1 MTKRWYAVHTLSG
14 SEEKAVAGL
23 RQRVEMHGLQAR
35 FGRILVPSETVVDP
49 KTKRKQTRRF
59 FPGYVLVEMELDN
72 ETFHLVKNTPK
83 ITGFV
88 GSGTRNPPPV
98 PEPEVEKITRM
109 IAGEEAEEPRPIIDF
124 ELGEEVR
131 LTEGR
136 YASMRGVIDEI
147 NEARGKLRVIIN
159 MFGRPVPTELSFHQV
174 EKLS

>member
-1 MTKRWYAVHTLSG
+1 M
-14 SEEKAVAGL
+14 AGL
-23 RQRVEMHGLQAR
+23 RQRIELHGLEQK
-35 FGRILVPSETVVDP
+35 FGRILVPSETVIDP
-49 KTKRKQTRRF
+49 KSKRKQTRRF
-59 FPGYVLVEMELDN
+59 FPGYVLVELVFDN
-72 ETFHLVKNTPK
+72 ETFHLVKNTPR

-88 GSGTRNPPPV
+88 GGTRNPPPV
-98 PEPEVEKITRM
+98 PDHEVGRITKM
-109 IAGEEAEEPRPIIDF
+109 LAGEEEEEPRPIIDF

-136 YASMRGVIDEI
+136 YASMRGTIDEI

>member
-1 MTKRWYAVHTLSG
+1 MSMRWYAIHTLSG
-14 SEEKAVAGL
+14 SEDKAVLAL
-23 RQRVEMHGLQAR
+23 KQRMGMYNLTDR

-49 KTKRKQTRRF
+49 KSKRKQTRRF
-59 FPGYVLVEMELDN
+59 FPGYVLVEMVLDN
-72 ETFHLVKNTPK
+72 ETFHLVKNTPR

-88 GSGTRNPPPV
+88 GGGTNPPPV
-98 PEPEVEKITRM
+98 PEAQVEQITRLLSN
-109 IAGEEAEEPRPIIDF
+109 EEEPRPVLDF

-147 NEARGKLRVIIN
+147 NESRGKLRVVIN
-159 MFGRPVPTELSFHQV
+159 MFGRPVPTELAFHQV